1 MPEGNLPLNLPLA
14 SMHERHLGLT
24 PEVSAYYWQAACVC
38 LDRHHTPP
46 VVFALLDGIAESQA
60 EVSWLRTDE
69 RVRGAWAN
77 EIDTTEAGAYACAL
91 AGTELMRGFVA
102 VRRAE
107 TGTGAD
113 YYVGLP
119 GAGVDDLEDCFRL
132 EVSGVDAGD
141 ATALRRRLE
150 SKVTQAR
157 EGRSNLPAL
166 ASVVGFKAMQIYL
179 AEVRED
185 S

>member
-1 MPEGNLPLNLPLA
+1 MEITPLRILPLTN
-14 SMHERHLGLT
+14 MHDRYPGLT
-24 PEVSAYYWQAACVC
+24 PAVAAYYCEAARVC
-38 LDRHHTPP
+38 LDRHHNPP
-46 VVFALLDGIAESQA
+46 VVFALMHEDTESQA
-60 EVSWLRTDE
+60 QVQWLSTDKN
-69 RVRGAWAN
+69 VRGAWAN
-77 EIDTTEAGAYACAL
+77 DIDTTEAGAYAFAL
-91 AGTELMRGFVA
+91 AGAEFMQGLVA

-119 GAGVDDLEDCFRL
+119 GTGINDLENCFRL
-132 EVSGVDAGD
+132 EVSGVDAGHL
-141 ATALRRRLE
+141 AALKRRLDA
-150 SKVTQAR
+150 KITQAR
-157 EGRSNLPAL
+157 EGHSSLPAL